1 MENETSAPV
10 LEPLISE
17 EESLAGESDQPTA
30 AVEDTGPWLEIIP
43 LGGAGDIGKN
53 MVAVRYGEDIV
64 VIDAGVAFPTEEHP
78 GVDLI
83 IPDITFL
90 RENAAN
96 VRAIVLTHAHE
107 DHIGALPYVLKQ
119 LNVPVYGTPLT
130 LGLVRCKLEEHKLLD
145 QVKLHTYVPGEQVT
159 FGEITV
165 EPIQVTHSIPDTV
178 SLALFTPA
186 GTIVHTG
193 DFKIDQTPIDGK
205 LFDASRF
212 AQLGD
217 AGVLVLISDSTNAE
231 RPGWVPSERLV
242 GRFFDKEFRES
253 RGRVLVTT
261 FASNIHRVQTVF
273 DMAARYDRK
282 VAVAGRSMARNI
294 EVARELGFIKYK
306 DTNRIRVEEIGD
318 YHPAEIVILTTG
330 SQGEPLSALSRMS
343 QDDHKIRIEPGD
355 TVILSSKPIPGNEDA
370 VWRTVNRLFRRGAR
384 VLYDMIAPVHVSGH
398 GNQEELKLMYNL
410 TRPEYV
416 IPYHGEPRM
425 MSAYADMVEEMGHD
439 SDKILFVE
447 IGDRLV
453 FAKDEEEKTTTR
465 YLDPIESAGS
475 VLVDGI
481 SEGGV
486 SEFILRDRRHLADN
500 GTTIVTVGLDRATG
514 EIVYGPDLISRG
526 FLHPEDSEELFEGA
540 RAKVIEILETMEQE
554 EDADWDNV
562 RTSLRDTVSRYLRKK
577 TNRRPVVIPVV
588 MEI

>member
-1 MENETSAPV
+1 LP
-10 LEPLISE
+10 E
-17 EESLAGESDQPTA
+17 EEHSL
-30 AVEDTGPWLEIIP
+30 LEIIP

-53 MVAVRYGEDIV
+53 MLAVRYGDDIV

-83 IPDITFL
+83 IPDTTFL
-90 RENAAN
+90 KENAEK

-107 DHIGALPYVLKQ
+107 DHIGALPYVLKD
-119 LNVPVYGTPLT
+119 LNVPVFGTPLT

-145 QVKLHTYVPGEQVT
+145 QVRLHTYLPGEQIEL
-159 FGEITV
+159 GSITV
-165 EPIQVTHSIPDTV
+165 EPIRVTHSIPDTV
-178 SLALFTPA
+178 ALALFTPV
-186 GTIVHTG
+186 GTIIHTG

-217 AGVLVLISDSTNAE
+217 KGVLLLISDCTNAE
-231 RPGWVPSERLV
+231 RKGWVPSERV
-242 GRFFDKEFRES
+242 IAGVFDQLFREAM
-253 RGRVLVTT
+253 GRVVVTT

-306 DTNRIRVEEIGD
+306 DNGRIRVEEID
-318 YHPAEIVILTTG
+318 DFHPAEVVILTTG
-330 SQGEPLSALSRMS
+330 SQGEPLSALSRMAC
-343 QDDHKIRIEPGD
+343 DDHKIRIGPGD
-355 TVILSSKPIPGNEDA
+355 TVVLSSKPIPGNEDA
-370 VWRTVNRLFRRGAR
+370 VWRTVNRLFRRGAK
-384 VLYDMIAPVHVSGH
+384 VIYDMITPVHVSGH

-410 TRPEYV
+410 TRPKFV
-416 IPYHGEPRM
+416 VPFHGEPRM
-425 MSAYADMVEEMGHD
+425 MYAYTEMAVEMGHPRAD
-439 SDKILFVE
+439 ILYLE
-447 IGDRLV
+447 IGDRLGL
-453 FAKDEEEKTTTR
+453 DEKSAQFLE
-465 YLDPIESAGS
+465 PIGTAGN
-475 VLVDGI
+475 VLVDGL

-500 GTTIVTVGLDRATG
+500 GTVIVTVGLDRATG
-514 EIVYGPDLISRG
+514 EIIFGPDLISRG
-526 FLHPEDSEELFEGA
+526 FLHPEDSEELFDEA
-540 RAKVIEILETMEQE
+540 RTKVKEILEAMEPE

-562 RTSLRDTVSRYLRKK
+562 RSTVRDTVARFLRKK
-577 TNRRPVVIPVV
+577 TNRRPVVVPVV